1 MRRDAVSVST
11 RQQDG
16 GRSSIAPTSELGLPS
31 PLASSTSVLVADMV
45 GHNSG
50 SGTAGRAFVGTP
62 VGRSALGVT
71 IRQSLDG
78 KWMGENSMLGV
89 VICTP

>member
-1 MRRDAVSVST
+1 M
-11 RQQDG
+11 
-16 GRSSIAPTSELGLPS
+16 E
-31 PLASSTSVLVADMV
+31 

-50 SGTAGRAFVGTP
+50 SGTAGRVFVGTP

-78 KWMGENSMLGV
+78 KWMGENSSMGL
-89 VICTP
+89 VICTPSTGTLSIRVRGKVVWYSVVTL